1 MKHLSLYYKILIVFS
16 ISIGF
21 TILFASYFLHF
32 LYTELYLENVKE
44 SIVYQGK
51 RTASHFHYGEL
62 NDEII
67 QKIQWY
73 NVVSEFEVIVVDDLE
88 ELSSYFPYK
97 VNYETL
103 IHKEDRHTLEKGQ
116 YVLKKGYVQEFNR
129 EILGAI
135 FPIKG
140 ESQLIGF
147 IYIYVP
153 LATVM
158 DVFSGSIPIIILVGA
173 SFFVLVFFIIHRIW
187 KSMFAPLE
195 TLRDLALEVSK
206 GNYEQQVI
214 TDRNDEIGELTKA
227 FNEMSASLAEQEKRK
242 RQFTSDIAHEL
253 RTPLTYISGYTVA
266 LKEKI
271 YSSPDEA
278 RHYLEIIEKET
289 ERLNKL
295 IHDMIDLNHLQ
306 DDIYTLEKEPIPIA
320 QLLLDA
326 LDFFDIRIK
335 ERNLQIDLTISEDLI
350 VLGDAKRIYQVFF
363 NTIDNA
369 IKYSYDPSTISIS
382 LQQEKSSIVYHINNR
397 GMTIDKED
405 LPRMGERFF
414 RTDQA
419 RNRKTGGT
427 GLGLSIVK
435 EIVRLHGGSFHMTS
449 DEQAGTSV
457 YIHFPSLE

>member
-62 NDEII
+62 NDDII

-73 NVVSEFEVIVVDDLE
+73 NVVSEFEVIAVDDLE

-140 ESQLIGF
+140 ENQLIGF

-173 SFFVLVFFIIHRIW
+173 SFFVLVFFIINRIW

-214 TDRNDEIGELTKA
+214 TDRNDEIGELTQA

-295 IHDMIDLNHLQ
+295 IHDMIDLNYLQ
-306 DDIYTLEKEPIPIA
+306 DDLYTLEKEPIPIA

-369 IKYSYDPSTISIS
+369 IKYSYDHSTISIS
-382 LQQEKSSIVYHINNR
+382 LQQEKSSIVYHINNK